1 MTTTLSTFLPTLMKG
16 IGALIIGT
24 GLMASPALS
33 QNMDLAP
40 PAFGPGNSYV
50 PMDISTIVIDYVYN
64 VGRKSATGKAK
75 ITFTLDKKGKPFF
88 DVVPKITSASLNG
101 KSFAV
106 ANIKTVGTP
115 GGDSKLRVVDQ
126 TLEADKEH
134 TIDVA
139 FDLSSAAKFG
149 SGTVNIGYF
158 MTDLSDRGYFE
169 KYGPTNLQF
178 DQIQYTFNVKVE
190 GTSKAHEVFANGDIT
205 AQGENSWSVVF
216 PDFYNCSSIF
226 FHLVP
231 AGTMTKKE
239 STFQSKGGAIPVLV
253 YKKSGSVDKFMS
265 RTLSK
270 LKSLENRFGATTHK
284 KYVIYIAGSGGME
297 YSGATMTSSF
307 ALNHEIT
314 HSWFARG
321 VHPNNGNSGWMDEA
335 IASWQD
341 DKYKRARSGPKGPS
355 VNLSGF
361 SVYKRATSRK
371 SYSEGKTLVS
381 QLDYMFRNKG
391 GMTKVLKKM
400 YEQHGKGVTS
410 TEEFKKLI
418 EDETGEDMTR
428 IFNRYVYGKADFEDE
443 FVDYEADPQPIAEPK
458 IPSKHPRQYTEA
470 ELWEL
475 M

>member
-1 MTTTLSTFLPTLMKG
+1 MTTTISTLLSGLSKSF
-16 IGALIIGT
+16 GACIVAG
-24 GLMASPALS
+24 GLMASPALA

-40 PAFGPGNSYV
+40 PPFGPSNSYV
-50 PMDISTIVIDYVYN
+50 PMDISTIVVDYVYN
-64 VGRKSATGKAK
+64 VSSKSATGKAK
-75 ITFTLDKKGKPFF
+75 ITFKLDKKGKPFF

-101 KSFAV
+101 QSFAV
-106 ANIKTVGTP
+106 ANIKTVSTP
-115 GGDSKLRVVDQ
+115 GGDSKVRVVDQ
-126 TLEADKEH
+126 TLEANKEH
-134 TIDVA
+134 TVDVA
-139 FDLSSAAKFG
+139 FDLSDKAKFG

-158 MTDLSDRGYFE
+158 MTDLSDRGYYE

-205 AQGENSWSVVF
+205 SQGENSWTVVF
-216 PDFYNCSSIF
+216 PDYFNCSSIF

-231 AGTMTKKE
+231 EGSMKKKE
-239 STFQSKGGAIPVLV
+239 STFSGKNGSIPILL
-253 YKKSGSVDKFMS
+253 YKKSGSLDKFMS

-270 LKSLENRFGATTHK
+270 LKSLESRFGPTTHK
-284 KYVIYIAGSGGME
+284 KYVVYIAGSGGME

-341 DKYKRARSGPKGPS
+341 DKYKRARKGPS
-355 VNLSGF
+355 GPAVNLSGF

-371 SYSEGKTLVS
+371 SYSEGKTFIS
-381 QLDYMFRNKG
+381 QLDYQFRNKG

-400 YEQHGKGVTS
+400 YQEHGTGVTS

-418 EDETGEDMTR
+418 EDETGEDMTQT
-428 IFNRYVYGKADFEDE
+428 FNRYVYGKADFEED
-443 FVDYEADPQPIAEPK
+443 FVDYEDDAQPIVEPK
-458 IPSKHPRQYTEA
+458 TPSQHPRQYTEQ
-470 ELWEL
+470 ELWDL